1 MPNVTKTQ
9 TAAMTPTQVAEMSLG
24 ALAGNLQL
32 ARVADRNWEPTF
44 ATQGETV
51 DVPIRGAVTAE
62 DKASGADVTLQAP
75 NASKV
80 SIVLDKH
87 KEVSILFEDVA
98 RAFANQDVLQGYAE
112 DSALALAE
120 AIEIAGF
127 VEAYTAFTTNAD
139 IGAQGVPVDHALVL
153 LGRKRMK
160 DAKVPKTAAI
170 YFFLGTQ
177 AMMDL
182 LQLPEYRDADK
193 IASSEVVDSAPM
205 EFKRYGVNFAET
217 QYAQVVGGVVHNLML
232 CPKQG
237 LALACRPLDLPPG
250 GVVSAE
256 VVGGTP
262 ETPDTA
268 GLGIRQIVTYEGKA
282 KGVLLSTDVLFGWK
296 AVRGAF
302 GQDVLS

>member
-1 MPNVTKTQ
+1 MPNVTKTE

-32 ARVADRNWEPTF
+32 ARAADRNWEPMF
-44 ATQGETV
+44 ASQGETV
-51 DVPIRGAVTAE
+51 DVPIRGAVTAQ
-62 DKASGADVTLQAP
+62 DKAAGSDVTLQAP
-75 NASKV
+75 SATKV
-80 SIVLDKH
+80 SIVLSKH
-87 KEVSILFEDVA
+87 KEVSILFEDVG
-98 RAFANQDVLQGYAE
+98 RAFANQDILLGYAE

-127 VEAYTAFTTNAD
+127 VEAYTAFTTHAD
-139 IGAQGVPVDHALVL
+139 IGAQGTPVDHALVL

-160 DAKVPKTAAI
+160 DAKVKKSSAI

-193 IASSEVVDSAPM
+193 IGGTEVVDSAPM
-205 EFKRYGVNFAET
+205 EFKRYGVNFVES
-217 QYAQVVGGVVHNLML
+217 QYVQNVTGTIHNLML
-232 CPKQG
+232 APKEG

-250 GVVSAE
+250 GVISSE
-256 VVGGTP
+256 VVGGTS

-296 AVRGAF
+296 VIRGAF